1 MAGRLRI
8 MFGAFLLFLMM
19 AATQA
24 HAFSFV
30 LVTDAKNAHAQA
42 FDDRGRPISAT
53 DIFGMV
59 TAIVEVDP
67 QTMAAMVTT
76 DGQRF
81 PAYARSISGNI
92 IAVEYQD
99 EAGAGMISV
108 FLPENHCFVTV
119 HRRAPT
125 GRGFVYAAP
134 CTASNWQQ

>member
-1 MAGRLRI
+1 MTFRLRI
-8 MFGAFLLFLMM
+8 LFGAFLLFLMT
-19 AATQA
+19 AAQA
-24 HAFSFV
+24 HAFGFV
-30 LVTDAKNAHAQA
+30 LVTDAKNGQAQT
-42 FDDRGRPISAT
+42 FDNKGRPISAT

-76 DGQRF
+76 DGQKF

-92 IAVEYQD
+92 IAVDYQD
-99 EAGAGMISV
+99 EAGSAMISV

-125 GRGFVYAAP
+125 GRGYVYTAP
-134 CTASNWQQ
+134 CSTSNWQQ